1 MPVRIS
7 VKASYADNYI
17 AENASNIDWTS
28 LRGRTGPPSWMD
40 EDTPM
45 RTLNPPNFTTHS
57 LEGTCNIAMLLLY
70 KQPAKRM
77 PYPELQILT
86 AMLQDSQAKCE
97 HLDCSGNLQ
106 WIDIHGQPI
115 ELAYSSSVGFLKN
128 GKPTEWNIESDRWY
142 GAIASCRNCDWFVPP
157 SATSSIR
164 PRLSAAEDLGFTTLL
179 LEKEPKP
186 RWTKRGSR
194 LRPGTN
200 LSWILELTKRLQFI
214 EAVLSGDF
222 DSSTS
227 IIHEQILNF
236 RQESTQ
242 FPSPEQRTPQAIKN
256 TLDSG
261 LTEGFPVRDFAVF
274 VADNGP
280 LTKDEERIFQMY
292 YGRSFNHSCVDCK
305 LGEIGDCPLKSSLH
319 ELGLAPSHEG
329 CRVNLRG
336 VLDALRNGDVSWEQ
350 YALESRDT
358 MRSGYQRL
366 VRTDNGETLDAM
378 EWTWQLDK
386 EGINQIR
393 AFGKH
398 ARAIDTEGSRSNR
411 LTWCIE
417 EPDITKMEEIDQ
429 IRLPS
434 PPFSGVRWS
443 PAKFRL
449 KCMGK

>member
-1 MPVRIS
+1 VPVRIS
-7 VKASYADNYI
+7 VKASYGDDYV
-17 AENASNIDWTS
+17 AEDASGIDWTP
-28 LRGRTGPPSWMD
+28 LRGNPPSWMRD
-40 EDTPM
+40 DSPM
-45 RTLNPPNFTTHS
+45 RTRNPPNFTTHS
-57 LEGTCNIAMLLLY
+57 LEGTCNIAMLLLNQ
-70 KQPAKRM
+70 QPAKRM

-86 AMLQDSQAKCE
+86 AMLQDSNAKCQ
-97 HLDCSGNLQ
+97 HLACPGKLQ

-115 ELAYSSSVGFLKN
+115 ELAYSSSVGFLKD
-128 GKPTEWNIESDRWY
+128 GKPTEWKTEGDRWH
-142 GAIASCRNCDWFVPP
+142 GAIAACTHCAWFVPP

-164 PRLSAAEDLGFTTLL
+164 PRLSAAVDLGFTTLS
-179 LEKEPKP
+179 ENEPKP
-186 RWTKRGSR
+186 RWTKQGSR

-200 LSWILELTKRLQFI
+200 AGSGFLELTDKGCQFI
-214 EAVLSGDF
+214 EAVVSRDF
-222 DSSTS
+222 VSSTS
-227 IIHEQILNF
+227 IIHEQVLNF

-242 FPSPEQRTPQAIKN
+242 FPSPEQKTAQAIKN

-280 LTKDEERIFQMY
+280 INKNEERIFQMY
-292 YGRSFNHSCVDCK
+292 YGRSFNHGCGNCK
-305 LGEIGDCPLKSSLH
+305 LGEIGDCSLKSSLH
-319 ELGLAPSHEG
+319 ELGIAPSDEG

-336 VLDALRNGDVSWEQ
+336 ALDALRKGDVSWEE
-350 YALESRDT
+350 YELESRAI

-366 VRTDNGETLDAM
+366 IKTDNGETLDAM

-393 AFGKH
+393 AFAKH
-398 ARAIDTEGSRSNR
+398 AGAIDSGVILSNR
-411 LTWCIE
+411 LTWEIK
-417 EPDITKMEEIDQ
+417 EPDIANMEEIHP
-429 IRLPS
+429 ISLPQ